1 MGRDYRHRQRV
12 KRFNQIAPLLTLGV
26 LVAVLGQ
33 LNVFQTARFALGSL
47 IGLVLVGSTS
57 YYMWREQEGDL
68 MWDYLLGS
76 ISVYL
81 AGLGVGGL
89 HVFDFIVT
97 SMETFVVVAGLGG
110 LTLFLYF
117 ADQYFEDR
125 IGMTFATILGLAI
138 GFFLI

>member
-1 MGRDYRHRQRV
+1 MGREYRHRQRV
-12 KRFNQIAPLLTLGV
+12 KRFNQIVPLLTLGV
-26 LVAVLGQ
+26 LVAVVSQ

-47 IGLVLVGSTS
+47 IGLVLAGSVS
-57 YYMWREQEGDL
+57 YYTWREGEGDL
-68 MWDYLLGS
+68 LWDYLLGS

-117 ADQYFEDR
+117 ADQYFKDR
-125 IGMTFATILGLAI
+125 IGIAFATILGLGI
-138 GFFLI
+138 GVFVL